1 MRRLET
7 GHDCSMR
14 SETVAAAHHR
24 LAAKRAELEEQLAEV
39 RASADRST
47 ASATGIGFGKRVGD
61 TTSVAVERLTEV
73 AAHAGLLGTLRQLEH
88 AEHLLAEGRYG
99 ECEVCGSTIPDER
112 LEARPFA
119 TRCVH
124 CA

>member
-1 MRRLET
+1 MTERER
-7 GHDCSMR
+7 
-14 SETVAAAHHR
+14 AAQL
-24 LAAKRAELEEQLAEV
+24 LASKRAEVEEQLAEV

-61 TTSVAVERLTEV
+61 TTSVAVERMTEV
-73 AAHAGLLGTLRQLEH
+73 AAHSGLLGTLRQLQH
-88 AEHLLAEGRYG
+88 AEDLLAQGRYG
-99 ECEVCGSTIPDER
+99 VCEVCGADIPDER

-119 TRCVH
+119 TRCIS